1 MPASCISNKES
12 LVVQRIQWDNLE
24 NEEIFEFIFI
34 KIFMTG
40 RKSFIDNFENFE
52 GLFEVRNVW
61 IDTKTSTHWYDCIN
75 GRVWN
80 WTFFISKFIEIM
92 CGFFSNFF
100 IQYKVF
106 LLSAF
111 VIFFILRNMRCWRN
125 QIHWNLITSLIMQT
139 ASWFILNRFLTLGSG
154 FKTRSQVRK

>member
-52 GLFEVRNVW
+52 GLFEVRNV
-61 IDTKTSTHWYDCIN
+61 
-75 GRVWN
+75 
-80 WTFFISKFIEIM
+80 
-92 CGFFSNFF
+92 
-100 IQYKVF
+100 
-106 LLSAF
+106 
-111 VIFFILRNMRCWRN
+111 
-125 QIHWNLITSLIMQT
+125 
-139 ASWFILNRFLTLGSG
+139 
-154 FKTRSQVRK
+154 

>member
-1 MPASCISNKES
+1 MKVSWSHCRCDCRNFTFVVFISLFIYMAAPSGIEHSYVAAVSKCVFFY
-12 LVVQRIQWDNLE
+12 LRIYLN
-24 NEEIFEFIFI
+24 
-34 KIFMTG
+34 
-40 RKSFIDNFENFE
+40 
-52 GLFEVRNVW
+52 NVW
-61 IDTKTSTHWYDCIN
+61 IFCK
-75 GRVWN
+75 
-80 WTFFISKFIEIM
+80 
-92 CGFFSNFF
+92 FF

-154 FKTRSQVRK
+154 FKTRFQVRK